1 MIWFYVFGL
10 VGGCTGAFF
19 GRLLANKVI
28 EKRKLKK
35 QKEAQNTILVDGE
48 EMTYSVHP
56 HIVGT
61 NDPEPEHDPYWVEN
75 IMYQQSEVDEVG
87 NE

>member
-28 EKRKLKK
+28 VIKLFAFKM
-35 QKEAQNTILVDGE
+35 ALYI
-48 EMTYSVHP
+48 
-56 HIVGT
+56 
-61 NDPEPEHDPYWVEN
+61 WN
-75 IMYQQSEVDEVG
+75 II
-87 NE
+87 